1 MTVRLPCF
9 LPPLALAA
17 LALLCLPF
25 AAAGQDASSAPHF
38 VLLRASV
45 DATGKV
51 QSARSL
57 DPETVPALV
66 TAGVEIARKLQF
78 EPARKNGRAVPSET
92 ALMLTLAL
100 VPKAGGFGISL
111 RRANN
116 GPNVLSVGKVQPPKV
131 DDNGGVVV
139 VAADLRPDGSVDM
152 ASFKVESAQL
162 RVASSF
168 AEERFI
174 EAARNSLKDSRFQ
187 LEKVDGIE
195 TPARISVP
203 YQFNNGLEG
212 DQPRPTLKSVS
223 KIEGVVLPRIDYA
236 APGQ

>member
-1 MTVRLPCF
+1 MPIRLPRSV
-9 LPPLALAA
+9 PGLALAA
-17 LALLCLPF
+17 VALLCLPL
-25 AAAGQDASSAPHF
+25 AAAGQDATSAPQF

-66 TAGVEIARKLQF
+66 SAGVEIARKLQF
-78 EPARKNGRAVPSET
+78 APARKNGRAVASET
-92 ALMLTLAL
+92 ALMLTVAL

-116 GPNVLSVGKVQPPKV
+116 GPNVLSVGKVQPPKI

-139 VAADLRPDGSVDM
+139 VGADLRPDGSVDM
-152 ASFKVESAQL
+152 TTFKVESVQL

-168 AEERFI
+168 AEQRYT
-174 EAARNSLKDSRFQ
+174 EAARNSLKDSHFQ

-203 YQFNNGLEG
+203 YQFNAGLEG

-223 KIEGVVLPRIDYA
+223 KIEGVELPHIDYA
-236 APGQ
+236 ASGQ